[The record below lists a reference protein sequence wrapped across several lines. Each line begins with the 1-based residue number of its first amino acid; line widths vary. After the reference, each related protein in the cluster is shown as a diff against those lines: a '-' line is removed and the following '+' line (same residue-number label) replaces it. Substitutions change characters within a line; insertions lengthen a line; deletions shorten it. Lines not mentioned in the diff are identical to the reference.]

1 MAHISEFKQLISSII
16 LLYYNSI
23 NKLKKTQP
31 LNITKISNYVYYFHD
46 NLKILFGSYNIKIS
60 INETIDIILCLL
72 HNHTHIKKLFN
83 IFNKISKKCNK
94 KIKKIKKTKKTKK
107 TDQSGGFFYNK
118 FDNVFTKILNVVD
131 ILIDILS
138 IIPNHFLTN
147 TLHHFI
153 GPYQL
158 VSSFTNL
165 VRGNYLLAFFSFIS
179 IIPGIGPVVGSSLKL
194 MHHIIV
200 YILEK
205 LYASKEILYLQ
216 DVEIMKHVYKLD
228 DFDPIKKYGPPE
240 SLDEFEYDFY
250 E

>member
-1 MAHISEFKQLISSII
+1 MTHISEFKLLISSIL

-23 NKLKKTQP
+23 NKFKKTKS
-31 LNITKISNYVYYFHD
+31 LNKVKISNYVYYFHD
-46 NLKILFGSYNIKIS
+46 NLKILFQPYDIKIS
-60 INETIDIILCLL
+60 INETIDIIICLL
-72 HNHTHIKKLFN
+72 HNHVHVKKLFN
-83 IFNKISKKCNK
+83 MFNKISKRCYLSNNK
-94 KIKKIKKTKKTKK
+94 LCKELNRNRI
-107 TDQSGGFFYNK
+107 QSGGFFYNK

-147 TLHHFI
+147 TLHHFV

-158 VSSFTNL
+158 ISSFANL

-205 LYASKEILYLQ
+205 IYASKEILYLQ
-216 DVEIMKHVYKLD
+216 DVEIMRHVNKLEE
-228 DFDPIKKYGPPE
+228 FDPIKKYGPPE